1 MPTTRTHGKKSLSR
15 EEELQDIANGKTLLP
30 RTRRPPPQIGSVSPF
45 KASFVKNGPKTT
57 KAATLKKAP
66 SYSIALLGDSTNHK
80 QKKKKRP
87 RPKKSSTIPTP
98 TIASPPPL
106 IPPLSARSCSL
117 TGLKDPNCERE
128 DVLADLR
135 DSGLLNET
143 DPCDIE
149 LLLNGT
155 FSMCFV

>member
-1 MPTTRTHGKKSLSR
+1 MPTTRTRAKKYLSR
-15 EEELQDIANGKTLLP
+15 EEEIQDIANGKTLLP
-30 RTRRPPPQIGSVSPF
+30 RTRRPPPQIGSASPL
-45 KASFVKNGPKTT
+45 KASTVKNGPKTT
-57 KAATLKKAP
+57 KAAPLKKAP
-66 SYSIALLGDSTNHK
+66 SYSIAPLGDSTNHK
-80 QKKKKRP
+80 QKKRP
-87 RPKKSSTIPTP
+87 RPKKSSTIPAP
-98 TIASPPPL
+98 TITSPPPL

-117 TGLKDPNCERE
+117 TGLKDPYRERE

-155 FSMCFV
+155 FSLCFV